1 MYYGNIV
8 IYIAANGYIENQE
21 LDSFV
26 KQLFDCMPKDSQD
39 LVIAV
44 TILLYLTILYY
55 TILYYTILYYI
66 ILYFTI
72 LYYTLLYYTILF
84 LVGSIILLLLY
95 SIGGSSF

>member
-44 TILLYLTILYY
+44 TNY
-55 TILYYTILYYI
+55 TIPYYI

-72 LYYTLLYYTILF
+72 LYYTLLYYTILYY
-84 LVGSIILLLLY
+84 IILYY
-95 SIGGSSF
+95 S